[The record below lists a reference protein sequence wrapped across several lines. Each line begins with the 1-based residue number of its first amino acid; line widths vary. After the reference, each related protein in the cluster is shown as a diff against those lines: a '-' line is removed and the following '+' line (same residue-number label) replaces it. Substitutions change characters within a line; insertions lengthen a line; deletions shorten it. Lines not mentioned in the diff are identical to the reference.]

1 MSGFTNGIRAALRA
15 TFGRETLPPP
25 PPAQARLEDRPGALW
40 ILLGPD
46 PFPPDLPPATSPRA
60 APPRGSPGAIPG
72 PDAFPSDLPPLPRRG
87 GRWLAWLFAA
97 EPLDP

>member
-1 MSGFTNGIRAALRA
+1 MSGFTNGLRAALRA

-25 PPAQARLEDRPGALW
+25 PPPARLEARPGALW
-40 ILLGPD
+40 RLLAPD
-46 PFPPDLPPATSPRA
+46 PFPPDLPPATPPGA
-60 APPRGSPGAIPG
+60 APLRGSHHAIPG